1 MLGSIGF
8 PEIVMIML
16 VILMLFGPKKL
27 PEIAKLLGS
36 TIREFKKT
44 VNDAKASI
52 QEELEKTDISEDLV
66 NLKDDLK
73 EISNIKNTITKNII
87 DGIDIPD
94 PTKNE
99 IEPQDVKEKKSEKK
113 KE

>member
-94 PTKNE
+94 PTKDE
-99 IEPQDVKEKKSEKK
+99 VEPQDIKEKKGEKK